1 MVQDVQIPVTFEA
14 GAVFNVT
21 NNAIS
26 AAVQDINGDI
36 ARVELKADNV
46 TTRVDTI
53 EGDYVTS
60 SELTVA
66 ENRIEGK
73 IVSEETINSLISQSG
88 EEIKAE
94 VYDDLNQSTGID
106 IVNGSITLNA
116 NKTTINGNLNIR
128 TSDDGLIIFND
139 DG

>member
-88 EEIKAE
+88 
-94 VYDDLNQSTGID
+94 
-106 IVNGSITLNA
+106 
-116 NKTTINGNLNIR
+116 
-128 TSDDGLIIFND
+128 
-139 DG
+139 